1 MCSRNSDCPT
11 LLIGD
16 FNCRLDCG
24 EMGYDLCDMLYS
36 VGFVCLN
43 NPNDMTYIAAQGQ
56 SCIDLAVVT
65 SSHSHQFEAHVE
77 ASLEKKD
84 QHLVVGWDKSI
95 SRLSSRVPAVR
106 HVDCGHISET
116 FDSDNF
122 SCAFSEGAVDA
133 AYDQILGSIKHSE
146 IIVAKPRRAK
156 PWFDGE
162 CLVLKRAIRASY
174 RVICVSSEQVL
185 RLEHANLVRSFQTL
199 KRHKMRAYEDRMQE
213 RAIMR
218 AESDSMDF
226 WRLWKGNR
234 ACGARMNVTPGAWE
248 AHFLE
253 LFSAE
258 SPPILQRIT
267 EHEVRIAIE
276 RGKNGKASGPDCL
289 TNERP

>member
-1 MCSRNSDCPT
+1 
-11 LLIGD
+11 
-16 FNCRLDCG
+16 
-24 EMGYDLCDMLYS
+24 
-36 VGFVCLN
+36 
-43 NPNDMTYIAAQGQ
+43 MTYIAAQGQ
-56 SCIDLAVVT
+56 SCIDLAFVT

-77 ASLEKKD
+77 ASLEKKH

-95 SRLSSRVPAVR
+95 SRLGSRAPAVR

-122 SCAFSEGAVDA
+122 SCALSEGAVDA
-133 AYDQILGSIKHSE
+133 AYDQILGSIKQSE
-146 IIVAKPRRAK
+146 IVAKPRRAK

-174 RVICVSSEQVL
+174 RVICVSSEKVL
-185 RLEHANLVRSFQTL
+185 RLEHANLVRSFQAL
-199 KRHKMRAYEDRMQE
+199 KRHKMRAYEDRMQD
-213 RAIMR
+213 RATMR

-253 LFSAE
+253 LFRAE
-258 SPPILQRIT
+258 SPPILQLGGYVRVEELDERIT

-276 RGKNGKASGPDCL
+276 RGKNGKAAGPDCL
-289 TNERP
+289 TNECMKDCLKAHSTVMGTNRALLFKR